1 MTGTFSVQKKTR
13 LDLRPLRFSFKRLGR
28 ILFGAAGAVHKRF
41 PAAGLL
47 LASACL
53 VAVVYQFGAYS
64 ITIYVDGDP
73 VQTVRTFSRNVD
85 ELLQEIQLPLHPR
98 DRINPP
104 AETVLSPQS
113 VITIDKAFPVF
124 VIADNSVAE
133 IWTPVMTVNE
143 LLKEEGYSLGPYDR
157 IEPEGLEHVYNL
169 AEIKIVRVEKKYE
182 SEKKTVPYADV
193 TRGNLA
199 LDRGFSRVVSE
210 GKPGLQ
216 EDLVEVT
223 FEDGVEVSRV
233 VVHSSLLEEPVDRI
247 VEVGENT
254 RLERDG
260 RVMEFSR
267 ALMVSATAYCPGTP
281 ESGCPRNKQGHAF
294 CTGPYNNGYT
304 YTGKKC
310 VQGLGTIDS
319 PRMVAVDPKVIP
331 LRSMLYI
338 EGFGFARAEDI
349 GGAIKGNKIDILF
362 DKHSDVARFGVK
374 YGIKVYLLTQY

>member
-1 MTGTFSVQKKTR
+1 
-13 LDLRPLRFSFKRLGR
+13 
-28 ILFGAAGAVHKRF
+28 
-41 PAAGLL
+41 
-47 LASACL
+47 
-53 VAVVYQFGAYS
+53 
-64 ITIYVDGDP
+64 
-73 VQTVRTFSRNVD
+73 
-85 ELLQEIQLPLHPR
+85 PLHPR
-98 DRINPP
+98 DRVTPP
-104 AETVLSPQS
+104 AETVLSPKS

-124 VIADNSVAE
+124 IIADNSVAE
-133 IWTPVMTVNE
+133 IWTPVMTVHE
-143 LLKEEGYSLGPYDR
+143 LLEEEGYSLGPYDR
-157 IEPEGLEHVYNL
+157 IEPEGLEYIYNL
-169 AEIKIVRVEKKYE
+169 AEIKIVRVKKAYE

-193 TRGNLA
+193 TRGNPA
-199 LDRGFSRVVSE
+199 LDRGFSRVISE

-233 VVHSSLLEEPVDRI
+233 VVHSSLLEDPVDRI

-319 PRMVAVDPKVIP
+319 PRMVAVDPRVIP

-349 GGAIKGNKIDILF
+349 GGAIKGNRIDILF
-362 DKHSDVARFGVK
+362 DKHKDVAQFGVK
-374 YGIKVYLLTQY
+374 YGIKVYLLTKY

>member
-1 MTGTFSVQKKTR
+1 
-13 LDLRPLRFSFKRLGR
+13 
-28 ILFGAAGAVHKRF
+28 
-41 PAAGLL
+41 
-47 LASACL
+47 
-53 VAVVYQFGAYS
+53 
-64 ITIYVDGDP
+64 
-73 VQTVRTFSRNVD
+73 
-85 ELLQEIQLPLHPR
+85 
-98 DRINPP
+98 
-104 AETVLSPQS
+104 
-113 VITIDKAFPVF
+113 VF
-124 VIADNSVAE
+124 IIADKSVAE
-133 IWTPVMTVNE
+133 VWTPVTTVNE
-143 LLKEEGYSLGPYDR
+143 LLQEECYSLGPYDR
-157 IEPEGLEHVYNL
+157 IEPEGLEHVYNQ
-169 AEIKIVRVEKKYE
+169 AEIKIVRVEKTYE
-182 SEKKTVPYADV
+182 TEKRAVPYAEV
-193 TRGNLA
+193 TRGDPM

-267 ALMVSATAYCPGTP
+267 ALIVSATAYCPGTP
-281 ESGCPRNKQGHAF
+281 ESGCPRNGQGHAF

-310 VQGLGTIDS
+310 VQGLGTLDS
-319 PRMVAVDPKVIP
+319 PRMVAVDPRIIP

-362 DKHSDVARFGVK
+362 DKHADVARFGVK
-374 YGIKVYLLTQY
+374 HGIKIYLLTKY